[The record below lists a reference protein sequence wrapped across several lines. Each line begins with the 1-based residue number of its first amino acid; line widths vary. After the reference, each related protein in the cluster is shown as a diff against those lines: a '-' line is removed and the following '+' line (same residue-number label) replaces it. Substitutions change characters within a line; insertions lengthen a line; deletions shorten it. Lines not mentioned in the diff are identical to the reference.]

1 MTRASRIL
9 VFLCVLAAV
18 ILAPGLCA
26 ARVVRIVI
34 DEREDVLNGRSFGT
48 AGPYEKIAG
57 NVSFVFD
64 PINPKNT
71 RIVDLEKAPRN
82 ADGLVEASAN
92 FMVLRPKNAVRGGG
106 TALLEVS
113 NRGGKALLPYFN
125 GGTWTRD
132 PRLQPH
138 FGDGFLMRL
147 GLTIIWV
154 GWQHDVPLRKGLL
167 RLHVPVARERNRP
180 IQGLVRSDWS
190 VDRPTKTLPLGHRNH
205 IAYPVSDPNHA
216 DNVLTVRDGRLTP
229 RRTVPRHEWR
239 FAREENKRVVESR
252 TDIYKE
258 SGFDAGK
265 IYELIYRAQD
275 PKVVGLGLAAVR
287 DMMSYAKHDPTSPFP
302 VKYGIAL
309 GISQT
314 GRFLRQFLYQGF
326 NTDERGQKV
335 FDGMMIHTA
344 GAGRGSFNHRFAQP
358 SRDAHRYSS
367 FFYPT
372 DIFPFTS
379 RTQMDPETGLEDGLF
394 AHAHNSGHFPKI
406 FYTNTGYEYWGR
418 AASLIHTTID
428 GARDI
433 VLYPN
438 ERVYHLASGQ
448 HFVGRFPPGAKL
460 PGSRAYRGNPLN
472 FLYTLRALLV
482 RMVGWVREGT
492 DPPSSAYPRID
503 AAALVPIDKVKF
515 PRVPGVTFPHVA
527 HEAYRVNYGPRW
539 QQGIID
545 RQSPVLGKPFP
556 VLVPQVD
563 KFGNELGGVR
573 SAEILVPLA
582 TYTPWSL
589 RTGFPGA
596 MDELVDFLG
605 TYIPL
610 PKTEAERRDTSDP
623 RPSIESLYAHKKDY
637 LASVWRAAGSLVQ
650 QGFLLGEDVPSIV
663 TGAGQHWDWIYRL
676 SRDPT
681 RN

>member
-1 MTRASRIL
+1 MTRTSRIP
-9 VFLCVLAAV
+9 VVLCVLTAV
-18 ILAPGLCA
+18 ILAPSLCA
-26 ARVVRIVI
+26 GRVVRIVI
-34 DEREDVLNGRSFGT
+34 DKREDVLNGRSFGT
-48 AGPYEKIAG
+48 AGPYKKMTGKIYFAL
-57 NVSFVFD
+57 D
-64 PINPKNT
+64 PRNPKNV
-71 RIVDLEKAPRN
+71 RIADLDKAPRN
-82 ADGLVEASAN
+82 ADGFVEAWAN
-92 FMVLRPKNAVRGGG
+92 FVVLRPKNPEARGG

-113 NRGGKALLPYFN
+113 NRGGKAALPYFN
-125 GGTWTRD
+125 GGTWTLNPMFGRD
-132 PRLQPH
+132 

-167 RLHVPVARERNRP
+167 RLHVPVAREGSLP
-180 IQGLVRSDWS
+180 IQGLVRSDWT
-190 VDRPTKTLPLGHRNH
+190 VDQSTKTLPLGHRNH
-205 IAYPVSDPNHA
+205 IPYPVSDPN
-216 DNVLTVRDGRLTP
+216 DPVNMLTVRAGRLMP
-229 RRTVPRHEWR
+229 RRTIPRREWR
-239 FAREENKRVVESR
+239 FAREQNGHVVESR

-287 DMMSYAKHDPTSPFP
+287 DTMSYAKYDPTSPFR

-314 GRFLRQFLYQGF
+314 GRFLRHFLYQGF
-326 NTDERGQKV
+326 NTDERGRKV

-472 FLYTLRALLV
+472 FLYTMRALLV
-482 RMVGWVREGT
+482 RMVAWVREGT
-492 DPPSSAYPRID
+492 DPPPSTYPRIHTKT
-503 AAALVPIDKVKF
+503 LVSIH
-515 PRVPGVTFPHVA
+515 GVTFPNLPDVPFPVVA
-527 HEAYRVNYGPRW
+527 HQAYRADYGPRW
-539 QQGIID
+539 EQGIID
-545 RQSPVLGKPFP
+545 HQPPGLGRPFLT
-556 VLVPQVD
+556 LVPQVD
-563 KFGNELGGVR
+563 KFGNEIGGVR
-573 SAEILVPLA
+573 SVELLAPLA
-582 TYTPWSL
+582 TYTSWSL
-589 RTGFPGA
+589 RTDFPA
-596 MDELVDFLG
+596 ATHELTDFMG

-610 PKTEAERRDTSDP
+610 SKTEAERRDTRDP
-623 RPSIESLYAHKKDY
+623 RPSIASLYNDKKDY
-637 LASVWRAAGSLVQ
+637 LSSVDR
-650 QGFLLGEDVPSIV
+650 
-663 TGAGQHWDWIYRL
+663 
-676 SRDPT
+676 
-681 RN
+681 